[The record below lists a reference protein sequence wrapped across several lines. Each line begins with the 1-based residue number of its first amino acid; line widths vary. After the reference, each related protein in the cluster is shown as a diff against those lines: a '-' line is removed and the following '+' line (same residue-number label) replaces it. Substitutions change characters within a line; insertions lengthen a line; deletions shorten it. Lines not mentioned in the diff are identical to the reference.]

1 LNEEESEMKELL
13 KRIWKDEDGQRMVE
27 YGLII
32 AGIAIAIIIV
42 LFALGDDI
50 KNLFSSTSNK
60 MNERINAT

>member
-1 LNEEESEMKELL
+1 MKELL